1 MFSAGPKHVC
11 DNSRNVSYHKL
22 PSGNRLKSHWKK
34 KKMTSAA
41 TAAGGGTG
49 RRGGSDRQR
58 EENNW
63 PEATRER
70 EVTWLLSWPKARE
83 GSSRKGWSP
92 QSGSA
97 LRCSWWVPLLW
108 PSSAPFSPP
117 PLSAPFFPALLPV
130 TAHHIGTKWS
140 ALTSART
147 RVIVVAVQRLGPL
160 R

>member
-1 MFSAGPKHVC
+1 
-11 DNSRNVSYHKL
+11 
-22 PSGNRLKSHWKK
+22 
-34 KKMTSAA
+34 MTSAA

-49 RRGGSDRQR
+49 RRGGSNRQR

-97 LRCSWWVPLLW
+97 LRCSWWVPILW

-117 PLSAPFFPALLPV
+117 PFRPLFSRTAACHGSPHRNKMIGPHLLKNTGHRGRRAKARAFVLDWDHWYLGRRKRRRRRSYKHLEGSAVF
-130 TAHHIGTKWS
+130 
-140 ALTSART
+140 
-147 RVIVVAVQRLGPL
+147 RVWL
-160 R
+160 

>member
-1 MFSAGPKHVC
+1 MQALNR
-11 DNSRNVSYHKL
+11 DNKQDAYYHKRA
-22 PSGNRLKSHWKK
+22 SGNRQNPIETKK
-34 KKMTSAA
+34 GKMTSAA

-97 LRCSWWVPLLW
+97 LRCSWWVPLW
-108 PSSAPFSPP
+108 PSSAPFTPP
-117 PLSAPFFPALLPV
+117 PPFPPPPHLFPALLHV
-130 TAHHIGTKWS
+130 MAHYIGTKWS
-140 ALTSART
+140 ALTSSWT
-147 RVIVVAVQRLGPL
+147 RVIVVATQRLGPL
-160 R
+160 C